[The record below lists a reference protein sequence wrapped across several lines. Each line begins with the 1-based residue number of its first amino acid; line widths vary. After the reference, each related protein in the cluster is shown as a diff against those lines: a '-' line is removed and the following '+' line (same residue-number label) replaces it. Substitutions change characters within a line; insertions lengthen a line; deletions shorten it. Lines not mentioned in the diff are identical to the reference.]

1 MTDVREELRAAI
13 RRDEAQLRDAVEDL
27 ELSVSQSLDL
37 ASRIAER
44 PYAWLLGALALGFWR
59 GARPSP

>member
-1 MTDVREELRAAI
+1 MTDVREELRASI

-27 ELSVSQSLDL
+27 EISVSQSLDV
-37 ASRIAER
+37 ASRVAER

-59 GARPSP
+59 GIRPPT

>member
-27 ELSVSQSLDL
+27 EISVSQSLDL

-59 GARPSP
+59 GTRPSP